1 MNDVLVEM
9 ARQIPSA
16 VAVIGMAYL
25 FLKAEKEREERR
37 VVNAKEME
45 KERRDHELMINNMW
59 ATYIKTLVDKQNET
73 YLAIAGALES
83 HEEASKDRYERMGIT
98 KELLQ
103 AVKQTI
109 ITPEEKKP

>member
-1 MNDVLVEM
+1 MNELLVEL

-16 VAVIGMAYL
+16 VAVIGMAFL

-59 ATYIKTLVDKQNET
+59 ATYIKTLADKQDEA
-73 YLAIAGALES
+73 YVAIAEALAD
-83 HEEASKDRYERMGIT
+83 HEKASSERYERMGIT
-98 KELLQ
+98 KDLLK
-103 AVKQTI
+103 AVK
-109 ITPEEKKP
+109 ERMEK